1 MIHVSYGLAFFA
13 SHTHT
18 HTNLT
23 TTVRKQRN
31 KTKTPHTRT
40 KHDRRHTQTHTPKH
54 RYAITVTLILTI
66 RFFKLH
72 QNRHSCGRHSS
83 QLTMYVEKPTYYG
96 VVVFRYRKRWTSKSK
111 SIELLVCS
119 TQWIRCQRKEYS
131 MRHTNIPTSTQTRT
145 HIRNPH

>member
-1 MIHVSYGLAFFA
+1 MQGNIRNILETRIHTKKMFQRKKKQPHKNTFSSVIHVSYGLAFFA

-31 KTKTPHTRT
+31 KTKIPHTRT

-96 VVVFRYRKRWTSKSK
+96 VVVFRYRKR
-111 SIELLVCS
+111 
-119 TQWIRCQRKEYS
+119 
-131 MRHTNIPTSTQTRT
+131 
-145 HIRNPH
+145 